1 MAQASH
7 KLSLY
12 KRSGFSSVTAV
23 FPLARLV
30 VIGEDRVAMNA
41 PAAEVTEHASRRGG
55 GRLGRKALRG
65 TPMASFPTLVRNI
78 PAYQMVPD
86 EAVELI
92 HQESLSILEEV
103 GCEFRDDEA
112 IALWKAAGADVS
124 ETRVRIDRALL
135 MELVSKVPSEFTL
148 NARNPQRSV
157 RVGGNN
163 SIFVPMYGAPYVRD
177 LDNNRRYG
185 TLADLQNFH
194 KLAYMAPAL
203 HSSSSIICEPMEIA
217 VPKRHL
223 HIIHSALK
231 HSDKPFMGIVTS
243 RDRAE
248 DTMAMAGIVFGEDFV
263 RDNPVLVAI
272 TNCNSPLVWDATM
285 LDAMKVY
292 ARHNQP
298 LILAP
303 FALCGAST
311 SASAVGAVAQVNAEA
326 LAGVAFTQ
334 LLRPGSPQIYGQFMV
349 TVDMKTGAPMGGTPE
364 AAQMMYLM
372 GALARKYRLPW
383 RTSGFHV
390 GSKLNDAQAGY
401 EANMLMHA
409 AILAG
414 ANYIWHS
421 AGWLEAG
428 LTCGYSKFATD
439 CEQLVGWYKYAGGLP
454 FDDFKQAM
462 AAIREVGPQGH
473 FLGTQHTLEH
483 FESAFFMPSIMDFNS
498 YEQWKA
504 EGAKDHDTRGREK
517 ARNMLADYEE
527 PKLDEGIADGLE
539 GLIALRE
546 EKLPDSVS

>member
-1 MAQASH
+1 MT
-7 KLSLY
+7 
-12 KRSGFSSVTAV
+12 VTDTIA
-23 FPLARLV
+23 
-30 VIGEDRVAMNA
+30 ET
-41 PAAEVTEHASRRGG
+41 PATQRRGG
-55 GRLGRKALRG
+55 GRMGRKVLRSAAV
-65 TPMASFPTLVRNI
+65 PSLPTLVRKI
-78 PAYQMVPD
+78 PAYEIVPD

-92 HQESLSILEEV
+92 HDASLTILEEV

-112 IALWKAAGADVS
+112 IALWKAAGASVS

-135 MELVSKVPSEFTL
+135 MELVGKIPSEFTL
-148 NARNPQRSV
+148 NARNPERSV
-157 RVGGNN
+157 KVGGKN

-185 TLADLQNFH
+185 SLEDLNNFH

-203 HSSSSIICEPMEIA
+203 HSSSSIICEPMEIP

-243 RDRAE
+243 KDRAE
-248 DTMAMAGIVFGEDFV
+248 DTMKMAGLVFGEAFV
-263 RDNPVLVAI
+263 RDNPVLVSI

-311 SASAVGAVAQVNAEA
+311 AASSVGAVAQVNAEA
-326 LAGVAFTQ
+326 LAGLAFTQ

-401 EANMLMHA
+401 ESNMLMHA

-428 LTCGYSKFATD
+428 LSCGYSKFATD
-439 CEQLVGWYKYAGGLP
+439 CEQLVGWYKYAGGVS
-454 FDDFKQAM
+454 FDDFKEAM

-483 FESAFFMPSIMDFNS
+483 FETAFFMPTLMDFNS
-498 YEQWKA
+498 FEQWNA

-517 ARNMLADYEE
+517 ARAMLQDYEE
-527 PKLDEGIADGLE
+527 PKLDEGVAEALQDFIAR
-539 GLIALRE
+539 RE
-546 EKLPDSVS
+546 KTLPDTVN

>member
-1 MAQASH
+1 MSIAD
-7 KLSLY
+7 LSQ
-12 KRSGFSSVTAV
+12 
-23 FPLARLV
+23 
-30 VIGEDRVAMNA
+30 
-41 PAAEVTEHASRRGG
+41 VTETPAPHRRGG
-55 GRLGRKALRG
+55 GRIGRKALRSAAV
-65 TPMASFPTLVRNI
+65 PAFPTLVRQI
-78 PAYQMVPD
+78 PAYEIVPD

-112 IALWKAAGADVS
+112 ISLWRQAGADVS
-124 ETRVRIDRALL
+124 GTRVRLDRALL
-135 MELVSKVPSEFTL
+135 MELVSKVPAEFTL

-157 RVGGNN
+157 RVGGKN

-203 HSSSSIICEPMEIA
+203 HSSSSIICEPMEIP

-243 RDRAE
+243 KDRAE
-248 DTMAMAGIVFGEDFV
+248 DTMAMAGIVFGEDYV
-263 RDNPVLVAI
+263 RDNPVLVSI

-292 ARHNQP
+292 ARNNQP

-311 SASAVGAVAQVNAEA
+311 PASSVGAVAQVNAEA

-349 TVDMKTGAPMGGTPE
+349 AVDMKTGAPMGGTPE

-428 LTCGYSKFATD
+428 LACGYSKFATD
-439 CEQLVGWYKYAGGLP
+439 CEQLVGWYKYAGGVP
-454 FDDFKQAM
+454 FEDFKDAM
-462 AAIREVGPQGH
+462 AAVREVGPAGH
-473 FLGTQHTLEH
+473 YLGTQHTLDH
-483 FESAFFMPSIMDFNS
+483 FEKAFFSPSIMDFNS
-498 YEQWKA
+498 FEQWNA
-504 EGAKDHDTRGREK
+504 EGAKDHDARGREK
-517 ARNMLADYEE
+517 ARSMLADYEE
-527 PKLDEGIADGLE
+527 PKLDEGIAEALE
-539 GLIALRE
+539 DFIARRE
-546 EKLPDSVS
+546 ERLPDTVN

>member
-1 MAQASH
+1 MSM
-7 KLSLY
+7 
-12 KRSGFSSVTAV
+12 T
-23 FPLARLV
+23 
-30 VIGEDRVAMNA
+30 ETVATQEA
-41 PAAEVTEHASRRGG
+41 PATHRRGG
-55 GRLGRKALRG
+55 GRIGRRAVRAA
-65 TPMASFPTLVRNI
+65 PMASYPTLVRKI
-78 PAYQMVPD
+78 PVYQMVPD

-92 HQESLSILEEV
+92 HRESLNILEEV

-112 IALWKAAGADVS
+112 IAIWKAAGADVR

-135 MELVSKVPSEFTL
+135 MELVSKIPSEFTL
-148 NARNPQRSV
+148 NARNPERTV
-157 RVGGNN
+157 RVGGDN

-185 TLADLQNFH
+185 SLADLNNFH
-194 KLAYMAPAL
+194 RLAHMAPAL
-203 HSSSSIICEPMEIA
+203 HSASSIICEPMDIP

-243 RDRAE
+243 KDRAE
-248 DTMAMAGIVFGEDFV
+248 DTMEMAGIAFGREFV
-263 RDNPVLVAI
+263 KDNPVLVSI

-326 LAGVAFTQ
+326 LAGLAFTQ
-334 LLRPGSPQIYGQFMV
+334 LVRPGSPQIYGQFMV
-349 TVDMKTGAPMGGTPE
+349 TVDMRTGAPMGGTPE

-439 CEQLVGWYKYAGGLP
+439 CEQLVGWYKYAGGLS
-454 FDDFKQAM
+454 FDDFKDAM
-462 AAIREVGPQGH
+462 AAIREVGPAGH
-473 FLGTQHTLEH
+473 FLGTQHTLDH
-483 FESAFFMPSIMDFNS
+483 FESAFFMPSLMDFNS
-498 YEQWKA
+498 FEQWSA
-504 EGAKDHDTRGREK
+504 EGAKDHDTRGRER
-517 ARNMLADYEE
+517 ARAMLGDYEE
-527 PKLDEGIADGLE
+527 PKLDEGVAE
-539 GLIALRE
+539 ALRDFVARR
-546 EKLPDSVS
+546 EKTLPDTVN

>member
-1 MAQASH
+1 M
-7 KLSLY
+7 
-12 KRSGFSSVTAV
+12 G
-23 FPLARLV
+23 
-30 VIGEDRVAMNA
+30 VATV
-41 PAAEVTEHASRRGG
+41 AEVNPETPATHRRGG
-55 GRLGRKALRG
+55 GRVGRKALRSAAM
-65 TPMASFPTLVRNI
+65 PAFPTLVRQI
-78 PAYQMVPD
+78 PVYEIVPD

-112 IALWKAAGADVS
+112 IALWRQAGADVS
-124 ETRVRIDRALL
+124 GTRVRFDRGLL
-135 MELVSKVPSEFTL
+135 MDLVSKVPAEFTL
-148 NARNPQRSV
+148 NARNPERSV
-157 RVGGNN
+157 RVGGKN

-203 HSSSSIICEPMEIA
+203 HSSSSIICEPMEIP

-243 RDRAE
+243 KDRAE
-248 DTMAMAGIVFGEDFV
+248 DTMAMAGIVFGEDYV
-263 RDNPVLVAI
+263 RDNPVLVSI

-292 ARHNQP
+292 ARNNQP

-311 SASAVGAVAQVNAEA
+311 PASSVGAVAQVNAEA

-334 LLRPGSPQIYGQFMV
+334 LLRPGSPQVYGQFMV
-349 TVDMKTGAPMGGTPE
+349 AVDMKTGAPMGGTPE

-428 LTCGYSKFATD
+428 LACGYSKFATD
-439 CEQLVGWYKYAGGLP
+439 CEQLVGWYKYAGGVP
-454 FDDFKQAM
+454 FEDFKDAM
-462 AAIREVGPQGH
+462 AAVREVGPAGH
-473 FLGTQHTLEH
+473 YLGTQHTLDH
-483 FESAFFMPSIMDFNS
+483 FENAFFSPSIMDFNS
-498 YEQWKA
+498 YEQWNA

-527 PKLDEGIADGLE
+527 PKLEEGIAEALE
-539 GLIALRE
+539 DFIARRE
-546 EKLPDSVS
+546 ERLPDTVN

>member
-1 MAQASH
+1 MSIADTIQ
-7 KLSLY
+7 
-12 KRSGFSSVTAV
+12 T
-23 FPLARLV
+23 
-30 VIGEDRVAMNA
+30 
-41 PAAEVTEHASRRGG
+41 TEPTTHRRGG
-55 GRLGRKALRG
+55 GRIGRKALRSAAV
-65 TPMASFPTLVRNI
+65 ASFPTLVRKI
-78 PAYQMVPD
+78 PVYEIVPD

-92 HQESLSILEEV
+92 HQESLSLLEEV

-112 IALWKAAGADVS
+112 IAMWRQAGADVS
-124 ETRVRIDRALL
+124 GTRVRLDRHLL
-135 MELVSKVPSEFTL
+135 LDLVSKVPSEFTL

-157 RVGGNN
+157 QVGGKNT
-163 SIFVPMYGAPYVRD
+163 IFVPMYGAPYVRD

-185 TLADLQNFH
+185 TLEDLQNFH

-203 HSSSSIICEPMEIA
+203 HSSSSIICEPMEIP

-243 RDRAE
+243 KERAE

-263 RDNPVLVAI
+263 RHNPVLVAI

-292 ARHNQP
+292 ARNNQP

-311 SASAVGAVAQVNAEA
+311 SASSVGAVAQVNAEA

-439 CEQLVGWYKYAGGLP
+439 CEQLVGWYKYAGGVP
-454 FDDFKQAM
+454 FDDFKDAL
-462 AAIREVGPQGH
+462 AAIREVGPAGH

-483 FESAFFMPSIMDFNS
+483 FESAFFMPTLMDFNS
-498 YEQWKA
+498 FEQWNA

-517 ARNMLADYEE
+517 ARNMLKDYEE
-527 PKLDEGIADGLE
+527 PKLDAGVAE
-539 GLIALRE
+539 ALRE
-546 EKLPDSVS
+546 FIARRESTLPDTVN